1 MVSKAPLT
9 KIIAFVGP
17 TGANKSSIA
26 KKVAEDLNLPLFNFD
41 RSQMYRELKIGVNK
55 DLDIKF
61 TSFLE
66 LTEDFNIKK
75 FQTLMREELK
85 NHKVALLVGGS
96 GLYLNAII
104 KDFLKPTDGRET
116 LVYPVLTIKLFPE
129 RTILYQK
136 LNDRFSKMMEEG
148 FLEETKNLLKK
159 YKTLKGIKA
168 LGYYELEEYLH
179 EKRSLQETEELIKQK
194 TRNYAKRQYTW
205 FRHQIE
211 GTIFDPF
218 NLDYEELLKTVKD
231 FIDE

>member
-55 DLDIKF
+55 DLDINF

-85 NHKVALLVGGS
+85 KHDTALLVGGS

-104 KDFLKPTDGRET
+104 KDFLKSTDGRGT

-129 RTILYQK
+129 RDALYEK
-136 LNDRFSKMMEEG
+136 LNNRFNKMMEEG

-211 GTIFDPF
+211 GTVFDPF
-218 NLDYEELLKTVKD
+218 NLDYEKLLMAVKD